1 MDGTMASKNEVDAAA
16 AARLVIYK
24 KIEEFAA
31 DVERGNSGVIK
42 DLLVLAE
49 AYATVS
55 GGKDPHTPSVPSRIR

>member
-1 MDGTMASKNEVDAAA
+1 MASKNEVDAAA

-55 GGKDPHTPSVPSRIR
+55 GGKDPRAPSAPARVY